1 MPVSCCTIALKLEV
15 SAERTA
21 MGALLLARL
30 RLLLTLV
37 IPAPADAWEDKA
49 MEAVLGEESVLLA
62 SLLEASSGFNAA
74 LRDKFEFSQ
83 RPIRTSWRCGSLSVV
98 WV

>member
-37 IPAPADAWEDKA
+37 PPAPADAWEDKA
-49 MEAVLGEESVLLA
+49 MEAVLGEKR
-62 SLLEASSGFNAA
+62 EASSGFNAA
-74 LRDKFEFSQ
+74 LRDKFG
-83 RPIRTSWRCGSLSVV
+83 TSWRCGLLSFV